1 MNLFDVSA
9 ILLTGCAVA
18 SYINHK
24 WIKLPLSIGLL
35 LLAMALGW
43 IGLTLKNTG
52 LISDYYIQELLSSI
66 NFQETVFHG
75 MLSFLLFAGALQVN
89 IDDLKTA
96 MVPVIIT
103 ATISTL
109 ISTILIGFAF
119 YFLANQFGFS
129 IVTLPYAMLFGA
141 ILSPTD
147 PITAMSITK
156 KMKISKKIEMTIVG
170 ESLFNDGVALVFFLA
185 ILDIIKSHGETS
197 VSSAAHLFLLEV
209 GGGILFGAVI
219 GWIAS
224 QMLSRIDAYH
234 IELLITLTVATAGY
248 TIAEKLKFSAPL
260 AMVIAGLII
269 GHQSRRTK
277 IMEAHSR
284 NFVDS
289 FWEVMDDL
297 LNAMLFFLLGLEMI
311 AIDAPLRVAILGVV
325 AIFIALAA
333 RFISV
338 AIPLTIIRLFYP
350 LKRGTLIILTWGG
363 LRGALSIAMVLSL
376 EHADIKE
383 IFLPCIYFV
392 VVFSIAVQ
400 GLTLSRVIKRYKITK
415 KKVLM

>member
-18 SYINHK
+18 SYVNHK
-24 WIKLPLSIGLL
+24 WIKLPLSVGLL
-35 LLAMALGW
+35 LMAMALGW
-43 IGLTLKNTG
+43 IGLTLKDMG
-52 LISDYYIQELLSSI
+52 LISNYYIQEFLSSI

-89 IDDLKTA
+89 MDDLKTA
-96 MVPVIIT
+96 MVPVVVT

-119 YFLANQFGFS
+119 FFLANQFGFS
-129 IVTLPYAMLFGA
+129 VVTLPYAMLFGA

-147 PITAMSITK
+147 PITALSILK
-156 KMKISKKIEMTIVG
+156 KMKISKRIEMTIIG

-185 ILDIIKSHGETS
+185 ILEIIKTHGETS
-197 VSSAAHLFLLEV
+197 VSSSIQLFLLEV
-209 GGGILFGAVI
+209 GGGILFGALI
-219 GWIAS
+219 GWIAH

-260 AMVIAGLII
+260 AMVAAGLII
-269 GHQSRRTK
+269 GDQSRRSGAMAEHT
-277 IMEAHSR
+277 R
-284 NFVDS
+284 TFVDS
-289 FWEVMDDL
+289 FWEVLDDV
-297 LNAMLFFLLGLEMI
+297 LNALLFFLLGLEMI
-311 AIDAPLRVAILGVV
+311 AIDASREVALLGLA
-325 AIFIALAA
+325 AIFIALFA

-338 AIPLTIIRLFYP
+338 AIPLSIIQWFYRM
-350 LKRGTLIILTWGG
+350 KRGTLIILTWGG

-376 EHADIKE
+376 ENAIIKE

-400 GLTLSRVIKRYKITK
+400 GLTLSKVIKQYRVK
-415 KKVLM
+415 